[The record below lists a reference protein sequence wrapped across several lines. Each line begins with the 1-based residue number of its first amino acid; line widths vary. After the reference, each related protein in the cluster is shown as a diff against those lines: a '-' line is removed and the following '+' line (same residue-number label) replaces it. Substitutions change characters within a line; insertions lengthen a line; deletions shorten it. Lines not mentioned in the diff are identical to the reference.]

1 MAGIEM
7 FRCDAARA
15 ERYPAGRTVFAEG
28 EPGETMYV
36 VIEGEVELRVKG
48 QTVERL
54 GPGGML
60 GEMSLLDAAPRSAT
74 AVAGTEAKLVPVDRR
89 RFASMIRTRPSFAI
103 DIMRVMADRLRRMDA
118 RL

>member
-7 FRCDAARA
+7 FRSDAFRA
-15 ERYPAGRTVFAEG
+15 ERYAAGRTVFTEG
-28 EPGETMYV
+28 EPGEMMYV
-36 VIEGEVELRVKG
+36 VLEGEVELRVKG

-60 GEMSLLDAAPRSAT
+60 GEMSLVDAAPRSAT

-89 RFASMIRTRPSFAI
+89 RFTSMIRTRPNFALE
-103 DIMRVMADRLRRMDA
+103 IMRVMADRLRRMDA

>member
-15 ERYPAGRTVFAEG
+15 EHYAAGRTVFAEG
-28 EPGETMYV
+28 EHGETMYV

-60 GEMSLLDAAPRSAT
+60 GEMSLVDPAPRCAT
-74 AVAGTEAKLVPVDRR
+74 AIAGTEARLVPVDRR
-89 RFASMIRTRPSFAI
+89 RFTSMIRTRPNFALE
-103 DIMRVMADRLRRMDA
+103 IMRVMAERLRRMDA

>member
-1 MAGIEM
+1 MASIEM

-48 QTVERL
+48 QTVECL

-60 GEMSLLDAAPRSAT
+60 GEMSLVDAAPRSAT

-103 DIMRVMADRLRRMDA
+103 EIMRVMADRLRRMDA